1 MKFVF
6 LSVALFSTMSF
17 AQEVVFLQS
26 NEMPEALKNK
36 VSQALIAQC
45 PAAFEIS
52 SEMFE
57 EETLVRVERID
68 QGVIDYYFTSTFTV
82 TPQNDTAH
90 RESYAI
96 LVNSSQMAG
105 TNPTPDAYGNV
116 DKIESVDG
124 LCK

>member
-1 MKFVF
+1 
-6 LSVALFSTMSF
+6 
-17 AQEVVFLQS
+17 
-26 NEMPEALKNK
+26 MPEALKTK
-36 VSQALIAQC
+36 VTQALVAQC
-45 PAAFEIS
+45 PEAFAIS

-57 EETLVRVERID
+57 VETLVRVEKVD
-68 QGVIDYYFTSTFTV
+68 QGIIDYYFTSTFTV
-82 TPQNDTAH
+82 TPQNDWAH